1 MANKI
6 NQKKINFYISKIKNI
21 RTIQTQTVFIENN
34 NGTYQNEHQ
43 NR

>member
-6 NQKKINFYISKIKNI
+6 NQKKINFHISKIKNI
-21 RTIQTQTVFIENN
+21 PTIQTQTVFIENN
-34 NGTYQNEHQ
+34 GTYQNEHQ